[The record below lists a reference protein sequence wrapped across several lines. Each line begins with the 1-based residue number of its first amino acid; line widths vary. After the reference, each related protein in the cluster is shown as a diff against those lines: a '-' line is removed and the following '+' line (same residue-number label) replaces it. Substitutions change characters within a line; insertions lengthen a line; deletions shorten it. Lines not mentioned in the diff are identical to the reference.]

1 MSIQRNRKIN
11 LILILVIMFTVF
23 VCMPSFANT
32 ASYVSGDDN
41 TATLTSVPVIGN
53 VNVIDMSVEPFSS
66 VIVCWETDIPATSQV
81 EYGKTP
87 DYGFST
93 TIDKRLTLQHQVEL
107 SDLESDMIYFFR
119 VKSST
124 AAEEKTVSECYTFT
138 TWHLEEISVSFTNF
152 TYEPVA
158 EKPSGWFKT
167 GQDADI
173 ILGLNDFGK
182 ASPTIFNHPMK
193 IATDGKRLILAD
205 TWNNRV
211 LIWNSIPTQI
221 NQPPDLVIGQ
231 KDLYSS
237 EPGLAADKLNWPVGV
252 ATNGQY
258 LLVADTENN
267 RVLIWNEFPTE
278 NGEPADLVL
287 GAPDF
292 TTRGKIPLP
301 HPDDWEKKYFEW
313 PWDVFTDGT
322 RVIVTGTGVSNVLIW
337 NNFPTENFQPA
348 DVVLTEEAIGN
359 SGTPRCAYFDGQ
371 HLLIGDYTAEKTFVW
386 NELPQSDNKPYDFVL
401 WGEPEF
407 AWGVCV
413 VDGKLLTATD
423 RHVFIW
429 NEFPVGEDD
438 RPDVIL
444 GQVDFGG
451 GLNPQC
457 TTATSLHPAYG
468 GIAVA
473 GDRLF
478 VSCGYTQNRVLI
490 YNGIPD
496 SNVTPADVVL
506 GAPDF
511 ETNTLEQNYVTH
523 MGTPCSDGKR
533 LFVNHLY
540 GLYVWTELPNGS
552 LAKPNIVY
560 TGTSG
565 TGLDAHGGKL
575 IATRIIGTEAKIL
588 IWNKL
593 PLNGE
598 IPDIKLGPEFD
609 NGMELLYPQ
618 DVSLDNNYLF
628 VSDSKQN
635 KIFVWEGGVPE
646 TARGPDFTI
655 DVQNPCQISSDG
667 KHLAVA
673 CCSGHAILL
682 WDLPLNKDDLSPDVE
697 LKYME
702 KDGTEIRFNLPT
714 GVAVDGEHLF
724 VADTGFHR
732 VLIWDEIPAN
742 NDIPPDIA
750 LGQENFNL
758 EDAYPHTTRDG
769 LFKPGYIYFDGSY
782 LWVTESKFSNRLV
795 RFKITK

>member
-1 MSIQRNRKIN
+1 MSTRQNRKIN
-11 LILILVIMFTVF
+11 LIFVLVITLIAF
-23 VCMPSFANT
+23 VCMSSV
-32 ASYVSGDDN
+32 ASTTGYISDGDTTTLVS
-41 TATLTSVPVIGN
+41 APVISN
-53 VNVIDMSVEPFSS
+53 VNVLDICVEPVTRVTVF
-66 VIVCWETDIPATSQV
+66 WETDEPATSQV

-87 DYGFST
+87 DYGFT
-93 TIDKRLTLQHQVEL
+93 TTLDEELTLQHCVEL
-107 SDLESDMIYFFR
+107 SDLEPEMIYFFR
-119 VKSST
+119 VKSRNV
-124 AAEEKTVSECYTFT
+124 AEGEAISKSYTFAT
-138 TWHLEEISVSFTNF
+138 GFSEKITANF
-152 TYEPVA
+152 TGSAYESVT
-158 EKPSGWFKT
+158 EKPTGWFET

-173 ILGLNDFGK
+173 VLGLNDFGK
-182 ASPTIFNHPMK
+182 ASPTVFNHSGK
-193 IATDGKRLILAD
+193 IATDGERLILAD

-231 KDLYSS
+231 EDLYSS
-237 EPGLAADKLNWPVGV
+237 EPGLAADKLNWPMGV
-252 ATNGQY
+252 ATNGQH

-267 RVLIWNEFPTE
+267 RVLVWNEFPTE

-287 GAPDF
+287 GVPDF
-292 TTRGKIPLP
+292 TTRGERPLP
-301 HPDDWEKKYFEW
+301 PLPDWEKKYFEW

-322 RVIVTGTGVSNVLIW
+322 RVIISGTGVSNVLIW
-337 NNFPTENFQPA
+337 NSFPTENFQPA
-348 DVVLTEEAIGN
+348 DVVLTEETIGT
-359 SGTPRCAYFDGQ
+359 SSTPRCAYFDGQ
-371 HLLIGDYTAEKTFVW
+371 HLLVGDYTAEKTFVW
-386 NELPQSDNKPYDFVL
+386 NELPQSDNEPYNFVL
-401 WGEPEF
+401 WGESQF
-407 AWGVCV
+407 AWGICV
-413 VDGKLLTATD
+413 VDGKLLAATD
-423 RHVFIW
+423 QYVFIW

-496 SNVTPADVVL
+496 CNVTLADVVL

-523 MGTPCSDGKR
+523 MGTPCSDGEH
-533 LFVNHLY
+533 LFVNHLHGFY
-540 GLYVWTELPNGS
+540 IWTGLPNAS
-552 LAKPNIVY
+552 LAKPDIVY

-565 TGLDAHGGKL
+565 TGLDIHGSKL
-575 IATRIIGTEAKIL
+575 IATRVIGTEAKIL
-588 IWNKL
+588 IWNEL
-593 PLNGE
+593 PLKGE

-609 NGMELLYPQ
+609 NGMKLLYPQ
-618 DVSLDNNYLF
+618 DVSVDDNYLF
-628 VSDSKQN
+628 ISDSKQN
-635 KIFVWEGGVPE
+635 KIFVWEGGIPE
-646 TARGPDFTI
+646 TAMSPRFAM

-667 KHLAVA
+667 EHLAAA
-673 CCSGHAILL
+673 CCNNHAILL
-682 WDLPLNKDDLSPDVE
+682 WNLPLNEDDLSPDVE

-732 VLIWDEIPAN
+732 VLIWDEIPTSS
-742 NDIPPDIA
+742 DTPPDIV
-750 LGQENFNL
+750 LGQENFDL

-769 LFKPGYIYFDGSY
+769 LFRPGYIYFDGSY
-782 LWVTESKFSNRLV
+782 LWVTETKFSERLV
-795 RFKITK
+795 RFPLKS

>member
-1 MSIQRNRKIN
+1 MSTRQNRKIN
-11 LILILVIMFTVF
+11 LIFVLVIIFTSFVF
-23 VCMPSFANT
+23 MGSV
-32 ASYVSGDDN
+32 ASTTGYISGDD
-41 TATLTSVPVIGN
+41 TVTLASAPVISN
-53 VNVIDMSVEPFSS
+53 VDVLDTCVEPVTRVTVF
-66 VIVCWETDIPATSQV
+66 WETDEPATSQV

-87 DYGFST
+87 DYGFNTSS
-93 TIDKRLTLQHQVEL
+93 DEELTLQHCVEL
-107 SDLESDMIYFFR
+107 SDLEPEMIYFFR
-119 VKSST
+119 VKSRNV
-124 AAEEKTVSECYTFT
+124 AEEEAISKDYTFAT
-138 TWHLEEISVSFTNF
+138 GFSEEITANF
-152 TYEPVA
+152 TGSAYEPVT
-158 EKPSGWFKT
+158 EKPTGWFET

-173 ILGLNDFGK
+173 MLGLNDFGK
-182 ASPTIFNHPMK
+182 ASPTVFNHPGK
-193 IATDGKRLILAD
+193 IATDGERLILAD

-221 NQPPDLVIGQ
+221 NQSPDLVIGQ
-231 KDLYSS
+231 EDLYSS

-252 ATNGQY
+252 ATNGQH

-292 TTRGKIPLP
+292 TTRAGRPLP
-301 HPDDWEKKYFEW
+301 PLPDWEKKYFEW
-313 PWDVFTDGT
+313 PWDVFTDGI
-322 RVIVTGTGVSNVLIW
+322 RVIITGTGVSNVLIW
-337 NNFPTENFQPA
+337 NSFPTENFQPA
-348 DVVLTEEAIGN
+348 DVVLTEETIGTN
-359 SGTPRCAYFDGQ
+359 GTPRCAYFDGQ

-386 NELPQSDNKPYDFVL
+386 NELPQSDNEPYDFVL
-401 WGEPEF
+401 WGELQF

-413 VDGKLLTATD
+413 VDGKLLAATD

-496 SNVTPADVVL
+496 CNVTLADVVL

-523 MGTPCSDGKR
+523 MGTPCSDGEH
-533 LFVNHLY
+533 LFVNHLH
-540 GLYVWTELPNGS
+540 GLYIWTGLPNES
-552 LAKPNIVY
+552 SAKPDIVY

-565 TGLDAHGGKL
+565 TGLDTHGSKL
-575 IATRIIGTEAKIL
+575 IAIRVIGTEAKIL
-588 IWNKL
+588 IWNEL

-618 DVSLDNNYLF
+618 DVSVDDNYLF
-628 VSDSKQN
+628 ISDSKQN
-635 KIFVWEGGVPE
+635 KIFVWEGGIPE
-646 TARGPDFTI
+646 TVRPPRFAMDA
-655 DVQNPCQISSDG
+655 QNPCQISSDG
-667 KHLAVA
+667 EHLAVA
-673 CCSGHAILL
+673 CCSDHAILL
-682 WDLPLNKDDLSPDVE
+682 WNLPLNEDDLSPDVK

-732 VLIWDEIPAN
+732 VLIWNEVPTSSDT
-742 NDIPPDIA
+742 PPDIV
-750 LGQENFNL
+750 LGQENFDL
-758 EDAYPHTTRDG
+758 EDAYPHATRDG
-769 LFKPGYIYFDGSY
+769 LFRPGYIYFDGSY
-782 LWVTESKFSNRLV
+782 LWVTETKFSERLV
-795 RFKITK
+795 RFKIEK